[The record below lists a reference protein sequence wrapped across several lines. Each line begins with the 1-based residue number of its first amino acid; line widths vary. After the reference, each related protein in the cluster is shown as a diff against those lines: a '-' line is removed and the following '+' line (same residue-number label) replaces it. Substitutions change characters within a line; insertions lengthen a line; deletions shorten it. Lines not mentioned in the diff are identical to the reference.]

1 MTAHKPVFPLGAF
14 SWPNFNQ
21 LNGAGNTSLKYPHL
35 KNTFLFSLKGLFSS
49 YIRGALQDS
58 SQKLYT
64 WLPRLSQLNLIYIQQ
79 ELSTL
84 SWQVRGRGTH
94 FLSSYLNKEKNLPVR
109 INQFPVVL
117 QLLRDQASCD
127 NHLYFYSSVINAC
140 FLWPP
145 AVIFSRREPLL
156 HLTLYGVF

>member
-1 MTAHKPVFPLGAF
+1 MTQ
-14 SWPNFNQ
+14 FNQ

-35 KNTFLFSLKGLFSS
+35 KNTFLFSLKGLFSRCIEKHYRTPPKS
-49 YIRGALQDS
+49 CTPDFPDWVNWTWFIYSKSLQPYPGKYRGGVHTSCQAIWI
-58 SQKLYT
+58 K
-64 WLPRLSQLNLIYIQQ
+64 
-79 ELSTL
+79 
-84 SWQVRGRGTH
+84 
-94 FLSSYLNKEKNLPVR
+94 KKNLPVR

-117 QLLRDQASCD
+117 QLLRDQANCD

-140 FLWPP
+140 FLWSP